1 MPNCLLMETFYE
13 NLKDLHDRD
22 MCLSKEDS
30 KKLIDLIIQ
39 REKDNVSLAEEVK
52 EFSEGSTSKTGS
64 NEALEVPMIGDW
76 KRMICWATGDGDPE
90 ADTRRPQLHHSWQ
103 RRQKAVGASA
113 SANTPPVPVQWK
125 CFVKA
130 LSSSRCIL
138 TLVPASFQD
147 VKVLADFSEEFPA
160 SRLRANSWDMMR
172 QSTAS
177 IRARTSSVGARVTSR
192 TGDTCGTSD
201 TCSTSRH
208 SITLPLF
215 VYDCLVSNLIDA
227 NSVKTGNDIFIDK
240 TNETADDPSSERDS
254 DNSDITLEELSLRE
268 HCKMVMQSFNNA
280 FVVSLFKSLRLGNSI
295 HAVDVKTAV
304 EECEESSVEI
314 DITNYLKTVCGHL
327 KELFAENQVENTDS
341 DVLLSVFKHPGPCL
355 DYKHLHKLIKNKFL
369 RILTASFKAVSSDPK
384 YYFCSPMWERDRQ
397 NCSNQKKRNAQ
408 KSQETATKNLKVVS
422 TPFGHDDSLRVL
434 ESSNEFD
441 SLHFTADISDLRC
454 DQISMHD
461 DLGLKINCASKPDLD
476 LELERRNTVIND
488 WCAANNL
495 SLNKNK
501 TTDTNSVSIEIQ
513 MSLPLNFWDVKVL
526 ADFSEE
532 FPASRLRAN
541 SWDMMRQSTAS
552 IRARTSSVGARVTS
566 RTGDTCGTSDT
577 CSTSRH
583 SITLPLFVY
592 DCLVSNLIDAN
603 SVKTG
608 NDIFIDKTNET
619 ADDPSSERDSDN
631 SDITLEELSLRE
643 HCKMV
648 MQSFNNAFVVSLFKS
663 LRLGNSIHA
672 VDVKTA
678 VEECEE
684 SSVEIDIT
692 NYLKTVCGHLKEL
705 FAENQVENTDSDVLL
720 SVFKHPG
727 PCLDYK
733 HLHKLIKNKFLRIL
747 TASFKAVSSDPK
759 YYFCSPMWERDR
771 QNCSNQK
778 KRNAQKSQETATKN
792 LKVVSTPFGH
802 DDSLRVLESSNE
814 FDSLHFTADI
824 SDLRCDQISMHGQSG
839 WEGVANNCV
848 TTPDDART
856 SLIANMD
863 SDSISNFPDDE
874 SVEEVSPLFLHLDC
888 SLNSAGDSNNC
899 TVKIIPTC
907 LNELL
912 DVDNNKLE
920 KLNLSDMK
928 VVLRLVLTAKTSTQ
942 PPLSQPATTTDTST
956 PQLHHL
962 PDNQQ
967 KAVAQCVKEI
977 EWLMH
982 DEIAAFM
989 LDVVP
994 VSQETLQFV
1003 SHHVETSVNRPSCLH
1018 QLVPLKFVFGLEH
1031 SMGCFLKDLA
1041 QMTIPG
1047 YCLQKEGDYYFLI
1060 KDENSK
1066 TQKSNEES
1074 FCNYSQSGE
1083 FWVSSTGSQTNDD
1096 KKSIDSPSWTRT
1108 SDMRSCSQEFNKSS
1122 ISGWSSVA
1130 AWHHNVSSLMENGLA
1145 AEDIYNVEHMDES
1158 SDWLSDLERRR
1169 AILPNFWLIM
1179 KVDKESVSTYFHCRF
1194 LELETQKVKLYSL
1207 IQRSVVKN
1215 ISEVCKVVNQT
1226 MLLQNLH
1233 NTRLCNPLLE
1243 PETTDD
1249 DTWTSSPKIQS
1260 QVGGRIDLESGFPE
1274 GIFACNVVWKTHF
1287 ALHPRLKT
1295 GPGKPR
1301 LSRAIQALQTV
1312 LNRFSVNNRN
1322 NMFVYQDKNE
1332 NVFYLRLYEKTQI
1345 RTIDV
1350 EDGSPG
1356 SVSRSSS
1363 INSLNR
1369 EYNKRVLDDQISVNK
1384 EPPRPRLKSFG
1395 ESGDGSFTSK
1405 QEDFITL
1412 QVHGIYE
1419 AGSEVKLE
1427 LVQVLQN
1434 RLNDAVLE
1442 VVSVMLARNPMCKL
1456 SPEDVHFI
1464 QKPNSTPDNFI
1475 KFTIPLHA
1483 TSYLQALAYFLRQN
1497 LLQFLHMPKY
1507 TDSRIHNHFQDY
1519 TYPNDSTRKIPE
1531 ENILL
1536 YNQSHSSGN
1545 KGIACIGFSVV
1556 NADGSLLVARD
1567 QCPIPSSDAYYKKP
1581 LSESE
1586 FHPFTETSTISDQEI
1601 SESAGDSTF
1610 IEFRVWK
1617 QGRVNIESLTHML
1630 KASIRHT
1637 LWDLLMEYNLLTAP
1651 LTQPSAEQE
1660 KLVDQ
1665 ELAPIHQTITV
1676 PWLKL
1681 AVSMGVP
1688 AVKPLYINL
1697 TARSICYLYI
1707 FFNLW
1712 HINYFRT
1719 RPRGRLLK
1727 VCGNVVHDYV
1737 EQQWTKSGSLVHPDL
1752 DFKFRTNTSRA
1763 EDSSLDVIIHVLE
1776 DFDITYFN
1784 YWFAAHSISSH
1795 YPPFCDSS
1803 SDPMLFIPRQR
1814 FLLAVITSENITIYT
1829 YNWAKERIELM
1840 KKHVSNLGNWL
1851 SARCSLLTGILAQKM
1866 GLFHNKPYARKTTGQ
1881 SGLSHTTDVESLVSF
1896 SMQTVKQQRSTGC
1909 GIAQLSEVLRDTKP
1923 TPIKK
1928 LNTADPVVINVQRI
1942 LDSRNDEK
1950 RDHQKKLYMMWQARG
1965 ATPNIPLAEDILHI
1979 FIQHSRNIHYCLTP
1993 LLFLPRWRIQ
2003 SAATRDHSLKVVQA
2017 SSSDSSVSKSDDKWH
2032 QQLCHNFVHEYKQ
2045 YLQSLGFIPIQIGP
2059 STPKKGMRR
2068 NSICQSTKNSCFLQK
2083 SLLGGILLF
2092 ELFLSEPFF
2101 HTKLH
2106 ALECSRLQ
2114 SSTPLLSQ
2122 FIMSFLDECDRVK
2135 ILMHL
2140 HSFTYDYHL
2149 RCLHWFISNKQVL
2162 LRPNYHIT
2170 SFLDDFIKYYTKAPN
2185 YATSLVFSDSMLIRD
2200 ISIPSMQ
2207 LFSYLL
2213 NNEKDYKMEVYCML
2227 PSSENSQENEFIL
2240 VQLSQ
2245 TPQIIYKD
2253 AHDMKQTDDFDVTLM
2268 IAQQANPDPNTL
2280 SLHFYLLL
2288 TSRRELYPNL
2298 EIERKL
2304 GKFCPVST
2312 VSSLT
2317 ETDGQSGK
2325 TGDIVVTPVATQ
2337 HNEIRPECVNYVGY
2351 YSSHEQLMQQ
2361 LIMEEAEAA
2370 RRHIMWM
2377 TSEGS
2382 LDCTTHL
2389 LWNKLMSNYPLNNTL
2404 TYGELMELCN
2414 LAQVEL
2420 LSAIDARLSPLLAQS
2435 LPWYQSLVKVL
2446 AAKYSDLF
2454 RTFISAD
2461 NNTQH
2466 FLILHPKLMKGFVML
2481 TLDMQAARGEISIV
2495 CRKSHRHDQ
2504 HDVSTSDLHS
2514 LIEGVVNAT
2523 GFHIWTG
2530 LL

>member
-1 MPNCLLMETFYE
+1 MAVEEDKVQAKGYDLIAGQVYLLMKKDYHVSRNVRLQWFLEHINSTVTVDDPIQKHGEEVIVLSIVPLDPPSEWNYESSHLYHYLVTSATEIICLSESYSAVFCLDMSPSISTVDIQRGRVMIDEILISLRRSVEGFINSFRIPGSTRYFEPIVFATVIVHTPFFTTPAQQVLVQGWKLTKVNVVEFLSAIEKQLQLLEDNIAHVSGLVHDQLAEVRQRQFTIGRKWEIQAFLISADRVFSEVGHVVALSLLQFVLVLSENDRNIKSRYGMLALRLLPPSSCPNLVVITDGMITLPDIHVLDSVLSQLRNNAVAVSFLHVGSQFHPHCALGLVPYVELMQFIALATTGSYIPSPPAVVFPDMPGKMNIYQISFLTWSFMKGGLGIEPYSGELSKGEWCVRNRRFDGNREPQLLTKKQSEDSLNVTLSSVLCCRMREGYFVKSVYLKDEAVDLCLVLPWSNHIYIEYYVSSDWPPTESVRYAISIKAPYEFLHDITCLIKKPFHSPYRQAVVSRFWSTLKTLNHADLLLSHLDSFENNPATYTLPDSIRSGMPLFYLPSDSSQPVLSSNDIGCPQFAHFWRLISALDPGVWQKYLHTHRLGVVLTHDRPLPQFLHTPNPNGRFQSVQCRYAASTLFNFLKDWTSFVLIENHSYIKFITPSESYDKVQTWFFIIRVTSKPPCVVLHVAFLGNTPGYLRNLAIETLKEKLNELKFPIRPTKKEHRQTSRKETNVGDQQQQMTECCMLLKKPLEKMLIRYERMPSEFGTVVFPDGTQPLIAAKPLRPASSLVTTLSRYLYHRRWVWSASARPGTSYSFGRAPLARLLANLTRMRLDEGFRFAHSTAGIINMVLEVNMKCFDEGTRKTDILPCVIQYVLFPPHTVFVTSKTENSDDEGAGEGAEEDQSELHVELISECWIEPQHGVVTRSPPNRFYMENLRYYQLADVMWWNDAECISSLLTFEHLRLMCQDSSVVIPEPITLKTIPNPLEKWPNAVALADERIQKVPFAYNLMNILPKCQQAQILFSLFIQELVGNVETKTSADTPNCLLMETFYE

-138 TLVPASFQD
+138 TLVPASFQ
-147 VKVLADFSEEFPA
+147 
-160 SRLRANSWDMMR
+160 
-172 QSTAS
+172 
-177 IRARTSSVGARVTSR
+177 
-192 TGDTCGTSD
+192 
-201 TCSTSRH
+201 
-208 SITLPLF
+208 
-215 VYDCLVSNLIDA
+215 
-227 NSVKTGNDIFIDK
+227 
-240 TNETADDPSSERDS
+240 
-254 DNSDITLEELSLRE
+254 
-268 HCKMVMQSFNNA
+268 
-280 FVVSLFKSLRLGNSI
+280 
-295 HAVDVKTAV
+295 
-304 EECEESSVEI
+304 
-314 DITNYLKTVCGHL
+314 
-327 KELFAENQVENTDS
+327 
-341 DVLLSVFKHPGPCL
+341 
-355 DYKHLHKLIKNKFL
+355 
-369 RILTASFKAVSSDPK
+369 
-384 YYFCSPMWERDRQ
+384 
-397 NCSNQKKRNAQ
+397 
-408 KSQETATKNLKVVS
+408 
-422 TPFGHDDSLRVL
+422 
-434 ESSNEFD
+434 
-441 SLHFTADISDLRC
+441 
-454 DQISMHD
+454 
-461 DLGLKINCASKPDLD
+461 
-476 LELERRNTVIND
+476 
-488 WCAANNL
+488 
-495 SLNKNK
+495 
-501 TTDTNSVSIEIQ
+501 
-513 MSLPLNFWDVKVL
+513 DVKVL

-1697 TARSICYLYI
+1697 TARHPVDVTLKEV
-1707 FFNLW
+1707 FNLVSVSDA
-1712 HINYFRT
+1712 T
-1719 RPRGRLLK
+1719 G
-1727 VCGNVVHDYV
+1727 CYV
-1737 EQQWTKSGSLVHPDL
+1737 FYKSAQQGDERLVHLPQV
-1752 DFKFRTNTSRA
+1752 TS
-1763 EDSSLDVIIHVLE
+1763 DIHMNVSSCVIIGRNLTFWKACHTNDPESAAVRN
-1776 DFDITYFN
+1776 DK
-1784 YWFAAHSISSH
+1784 AHSISSD
-1795 YPPFCDSS
+1795 YPLFCDSS
-1803 SDPMLFIPRQR
+1803 SDSMLFIPRR
-1814 FLLAVITSENITIYT
+1814 
-1829 YNWAKERIELM
+1829 
-1840 KKHVSNLGNWL
+1840 
-1851 SARCSLLTGILAQKM
+1851 
-1866 GLFHNKPYARKTTGQ
+1866 
-1881 SGLSHTTDVESLVSF
+1881 
-1896 SMQTVKQQRSTGC
+1896 
-1909 GIAQLSEVLRDTKP
+1909 
-1923 TPIKK
+1923 
-1928 LNTADPVVINVQRI
+1928 
-1942 LDSRNDEK
+1942 
-1950 RDHQKKLYMMWQARG
+1950 
-1965 ATPNIPLAEDILHI
+1965 
-1979 FIQHSRNIHYCLTP
+1979 
-1993 LLFLPRWRIQ
+1993 
-2003 SAATRDHSLKVVQA
+2003 
-2017 SSSDSSVSKSDDKWH
+2017 SSV
-2032 QQLCHNFVHEYKQ
+2032 Y
-2045 YLQSLGFIPIQIGP
+2045 
-2059 STPKKGMRR
+2059 
-2068 NSICQSTKNSCFLQK
+2068 
-2083 SLLGGILLF
+2083 
-2092 ELFLSEPFF
+2092 
-2101 HTKLH
+2101 
-2106 ALECSRLQ
+2106 
-2114 SSTPLLSQ
+2114 
-2122 FIMSFLDECDRVK
+2122 
-2135 ILMHL
+2135 
-2140 HSFTYDYHL
+2140 
-2149 RCLHWFISNKQVL
+2149 
-2162 LRPNYHIT
+2162 
-2170 SFLDDFIKYYTKAPN
+2170 
-2185 YATSLVFSDSMLIRD
+2185 
-2200 ISIPSMQ
+2200 
-2207 LFSYLL
+2207 
-2213 NNEKDYKMEVYCML
+2213 
-2227 PSSENSQENEFIL
+2227 
-2240 VQLSQ
+2240 
-2245 TPQIIYKD
+2245 
-2253 AHDMKQTDDFDVTLM
+2253 
-2268 IAQQANPDPNTL
+2268 
-2280 SLHFYLLL
+2280 
-2288 TSRRELYPNL
+2288 
-2298 EIERKL
+2298 
-2304 GKFCPVST
+2304 
-2312 VSSLT
+2312 
-2317 ETDGQSGK
+2317 
-2325 TGDIVVTPVATQ
+2325 
-2337 HNEIRPECVNYVGY
+2337 
-2351 YSSHEQLMQQ
+2351 
-2361 LIMEEAEAA
+2361 
-2370 RRHIMWM
+2370 
-2377 TSEGS
+2377 
-2382 LDCTTHL
+2382 
-2389 LWNKLMSNYPLNNTL
+2389 
-2404 TYGELMELCN
+2404 
-2414 LAQVEL
+2414 
-2420 LSAIDARLSPLLAQS
+2420 
-2435 LPWYQSLVKVL
+2435 
-2446 AAKYSDLF
+2446 
-2454 RTFISAD
+2454 
-2461 NNTQH
+2461 
-2466 FLILHPKLMKGFVML
+2466 
-2481 TLDMQAARGEISIV
+2481 
-2495 CRKSHRHDQ
+2495 
-2504 HDVSTSDLHS
+2504 
-2514 LIEGVVNAT
+2514 
-2523 GFHIWTG
+2523 
-2530 LL
+2530 